1 LTLDECDR
9 RLGMTNAQI
18 LADLY
23 YLNINHYHK
32 INSMNLQQL
41 EQHRSKIIQLAEQYH
56 STNIRVFGSVAKGEN
71 TENSD
76 IDFLIDPKPEQDLF
90 DVIRLRR
97 ALQELLNCDVDIVHS
112 TALHHSI
119 KQEVLSSAI
128 PL

>member
-1 LTLDECDR
+1 
-9 RLGMTNAQI
+9 
-18 LADLY
+18 
-23 YLNINHYHK
+23 
-32 INSMNLQQL
+32 MNLQQL
-41 EQHRSKIIQLAEQYH
+41 KQYRSVIIKLAEQYH
-56 STNIRVFGSVAKGEN
+56 SSNIRVFGSVAKGEN

-76 IDFLIDPKPEQDLF
+76 IDFLIDANPEQDLF

-119 KQEVLSSAI
+119 KQEILSSAI

>member
-1 LTLDECDR
+1 
-9 RLGMTNAQI
+9 
-18 LADLY
+18 
-23 YLNINHYHK
+23 
-32 INSMNLQQL
+32 MNLQQL
-41 EQHRSKIIQLAEQYH
+41 KQYRSNIIKLAEQYH
-56 STNIRVFGSVAKGEN
+56 STNIKVFGSVAKGEN

-76 IDFLIDPKPEQDLF
+76 IDFLIDPTPEQDLF

-97 ALQELLNCDVDIVHS
+97 ALQELLKCDVDIVHS

>member
-1 LTLDECDR
+1 
-9 RLGMTNAQI
+9 
-18 LADLY
+18 
-23 YLNINHYHK
+23 
-32 INSMNLQQL
+32 MNLQQL
-41 EQHRSKIIQLAEQYH
+41 QQYRSKIIKLAEQYH

-97 ALQELLNCDVDIVHS
+97 ALQELLNCDVDVVHS

>member
-1 LTLDECDR
+1 
-9 RLGMTNAQI
+9 
-18 LADLY
+18 
-23 YLNINHYHK
+23 
-32 INSMNLQQL
+32 MNLQQL
-41 EQHRSKIIQLAEQYH
+41 EQYRSKIIKLSEQYH

-119 KQEVLSSAI
+119 RQEILSSAI